1 MRITRTTICALLW
14 LFAMLPAH
22 AMEAAMRAKLDQKVQ
37 QIKTWAADPA
47 IVAAVKAQ
55 NSAKSAD
62 ATAMTQEKWAAASV
76 LDPFVRGMLKNPAAQ
91 ALKSRQSAEI
101 TEAFIS
107 SADGC
112 KVAFLSKPTNWN
124 HKGKPKHD
132 VPMSG
137 KAWEGAVELDESTG
151 MQQLQ
156 MAVPVLDGGKP
167 IGSLVVGL
175 SLNRLGS

>member
-1 MRITRTTICALLW
+1 MRIPRTTICALFL
-14 LFAMLPAH
+14 LLATLPAH
-22 AMEAAMRAKLDQKVQ
+22 AMDAALRAKLDQKMQ
-37 QIKTWAADPA
+37 QIRAWAAEPA
-47 IVAAVKAQ
+47 IVAAVKTQ

-62 ATAMTQEKWAAASV
+62 AAAMTQEKWAAASV
-76 LDPFVRGMLKNPAAQ
+76 LDPFVRALLKNPATQ
-91 ALKSRQSAEI
+91 VLKSRQSAEI
-101 TEAFIS
+101 TEAFVS

-112 KVAFLSKPTNWN
+112 KVAFLSKPTNWS

-137 KAWEGAVELDESTG
+137 KTWEGAIELDESTG

-156 MAVPVLDGGKP
+156 VAVPVLDGGKP
-167 IGSLVVGL
+167 IGSLVIGL